1 MGNPER
7 KISSE
12 DVREYVEKQY
22 IDDSRKKGVKRFT
35 VNAGEIHRGLG
46 LQNRVPL
53 VCMAIQSKKFLD
65 RHGLKLVEK
74 SGPVSGI
81 STKLNLTFEFAEP
94 GKKSRSGPLN
104 ALLPLRGIAREVFA
118 SLGGG
123 DNFVQS
129 ERSAFNRS
137 MERRERHRK

>member
-1 MGNPER
+1 MANAAK

-12 DVREYVEKQY
+12 DVREYVERRY

-35 VNAGEIHRGLG
+35 VNAGEVHRGLG

-53 VCMAIQSKKFLD
+53 VCTALQSQKFLD

-74 SGPVSGI
+74 SGPASGL
-81 STKLNLTFEFAEP
+81 STKLNLTFEFSDEQP
-94 GKKSRSGPLN
+94 RPVG
-104 ALLPLRGIAREVFA
+104 LLDAFLSLRGIARDTFA

-123 DNFVQS
+123 ENFLRR
-129 ERSAFNRS
+129 EREQFNRS
-137 MERRERHRK
+137 IARRERRRA

>member
-1 MGNPER
+1 MRNAAK

-12 DVREYVEKQY
+12 DVREYVEHRY

-35 VNAGEIHRGLG
+35 VNAGQIHRELG

-53 VCMAIQSKKFLD
+53 VCTALQSQKFLD

-74 SGPVSGI
+74 SGPASGL
-81 STKLNLTFEFAEP
+81 STKLNLTFEFADETQVSKESP
-94 GKKSRSGPLN
+94 FW
-104 ALLPLRGIAREVFA
+104 ALRGIAKDAFA

-123 DNFVQS
+123 EKFLRE
-129 ERSAFNRS
+129 ERSS
-137 MERRERHRK
+137 WVRKSGGRP